1 MHIHDVNTHMHMH
14 TYHTYMYFIILY
26 SIIII
31 YIYYNIYTIVCTGFR
46 IGWEDSWK
54 LAMSDGTSGE

>member
-1 MHIHDVNTHMHMH
+1 
-14 TYHTYMYFIILY
+14 MYFIILY